1 VVTNMDETE
10 RREGGGPQEL
20 DTFLPALART
30 VRVVESLG
38 IPHAFMGGM
47 ASAVHGRDRLTHD
60 IDLLI
65 RREDAGRLLDALAA
79 DGFQTERRDESW
91 LYKATLNGVLVD
103 IIFEAGAGPEDI
115 ELDDDMLARTSRASL
130 GGLSFTVIGPEDL
143 LVIKALAHKE
153 RRSRHWFDALALL
166 ASGQQLDWDYLVRRA
181 RIAPERVASLLLYA
195 RGEHL
200 TVPDEVLAALLPVGP
215 ADQAAGAGSGGARA
229 EAYELRRVRE
239 ALAGDPRT
247 AELEVDVTI
256 DDGELVLTGVV
267 ATDARRAALTAVASM
282 AVPDRRV
289 RNLATVAP
297 PTSEPHVEHLP

>member
-1 VVTNMDETE
+1 VVTNMDEAE

-20 DTFLPALART
+20 DRFLPVLART

-60 IDLLI
+60 IDLLV
-65 RREDAGRLLDALAA
+65 RRQDADRLLDALAA
-79 DGFQTERRDESW
+79 DGFQTERRDEAW
-91 LYKATLNGVLVD
+91 LYKATMDGVLVD
-103 IIFEAGAGPEDI
+103 VIFEAGAGPEDI
-115 ELDDDMLARTSRASL
+115 ELDDEMLARTTRASI
-130 GGLSFTVIGPEDL
+130 GGLSVRVIGPEDL

-200 TVPDEVLAALLPVGP
+200 TVPDEVLAALLPAGTADPAPASSVGT
-215 ADQAAGAGSGGARA
+215 AAAPP
-229 EAYELRRVRE
+229 YELRRVRE

-247 AELEVDVTI
+247 AELEVDVTME
-256 DDGELVLTGVV
+256 DGELVLTGVV

-282 AVPDRRV
+282 AVPDRPV

-297 PTSEPHVEHLP
+297 PSSEPHVERLP